1 MTYRP
6 LNPNEHAIVSR
17 TIYDERGLSG
27 GLAESMFMAYK
38 ARAMALDEPEFVIF
52 QESEE
57 ERKIRLA
64 EKQREKIV
72 ELQTG
77 AELAPMEFLRKLEAL
92 SKYDKPRTEP
102 KNCYE
107 WFYGDE
113 SLLDSR
119 RKRLR
124 MKYFNSEK
132 YRRIV
137 LSKYI
142 EYGFL
147 NDEQLKNPNLIE
159 PIIKRFHELY
169 PATRQGIIS
178 YYERLFGDVS
188 GFSYDMVM
196 ERNNFFNDPTFRVQ
210 LLTKLQLPDDLTMDE
225 IRTHLKNNAL
235 ESGTVTAEQIQYW
248 EIH

>member
-6 LNPNEHAIVSR
+6 LNPNEYAIVSR

-64 EKQREKIV
+64 EKQREKVV

-119 RKRLR
+119 HKRLR
-124 MKYFNSEK
+124 VKYFNSEK

-159 PIIKRFHELY
+159 PIIRRFHELY

-178 YYERLFGDVS
+178 YYEKLFGDAS
-188 GFSYDMVM
+188 GFSYSMVM
-196 ERNNFFNDPTFRVQ
+196 ERNSFFNDPTFRVQ
-210 LLTKLQLPDDLTMDE
+210 LLRKLHLPDDLTMDE

-235 ESGTVTAEQIQYW
+235 ESGTVTVAQIQAW